1 MASINQVVFTGNV
14 VQEPKILQ
22 GQNSLFGDFRLAVS
36 SFYKKSDGTSQE
48 ETIFLTCKVFG
59 KTAEIANLYLTKGSP
74 VGVTGQLREESWVD
88 KITGQ
93 KISKL
98 VVRVDSLSLMETKA
112 QREARESRNIYSTNR
127 QQEVVPLD
135 NGYAPAPRPAPR
147 PAPAQ
152 KSYPLPQ
159 ERGTLGSAMAGVADN
174 QHANLPEIDLDEIPF

>member
-14 VQEPKILQ
+14 AQEPKILQ

-36 SFYKKSDGTSQE
+36 SFYRKADGTSQE
-48 ETIFLTCKVFG
+48 ETIFLTCKVSG
-59 KTAEIANLYLTKGSP
+59 RTAEIANLYLTRGSP

-93 KISKL
+93 KVSRL
-98 VVRVDSLSLMETKA
+98 VVRVDNLSLMETKA
-112 QREARESRNIYSTNR
+112 QREARESRNTYGTNR

-135 NGYAPAPRPAPR
+135 REYAPAPRPA

-159 ERGTLGSAMAGVADN
+159 ERGTLGSAMAEVADN

>member
-14 VQEPKILQ
+14 AQEPKILQ

-36 SFYKKSDGTSQE
+36 SFYRKADGTSQE
-48 ETIFLTCKVFG
+48 ETIFLTCKVSG
-59 KTAEIANLYLTKGSP
+59 RTAEIANLYLTRGSP

-93 KISKL
+93 KVSRL

-112 QREARESRNIYSTNR
+112 QREARESRNPYGTNR
-127 QQEVVPLD
+127 QQEVVSLD
-135 NGYAPAPRPAPR
+135 REYAPAPR

-159 ERGTLGSAMAGVADN
+159 ERGTLGSAMAEVADN